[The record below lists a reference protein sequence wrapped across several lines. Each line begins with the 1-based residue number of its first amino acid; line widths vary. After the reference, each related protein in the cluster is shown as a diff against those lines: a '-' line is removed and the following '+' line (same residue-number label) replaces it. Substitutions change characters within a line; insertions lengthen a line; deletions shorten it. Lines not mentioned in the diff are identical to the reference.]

1 MVSPM
6 IDLIGIIMI
15 TTYMTILAIPLLFN
29 HTKIKAGTRK
39 KTLENKIAK
48 PVSTTAND
56 VLKRRNGVIVVMG
69 ELDEKK
75 INEIM
80 RIISGR

>member
-1 MVSPM
+1 MT
-6 IDLIGIIMI
+6 DLISIIMI

-29 HTKIKAGTRK
+29 HTKIKAGARK
-39 KTLENKIAK
+39 KTLENKVDK
-48 PVSTTAND
+48 PITTMSRDA
-56 VLKRRNGVIVVMG
+56 LKRRNGVIVVMG
-69 ELDEKK
+69 ELDDKK